1 MSFEV
6 FEQLEV
12 KVQQVVDTITLLQ
25 MEIDELKGKNQALQQ
40 STQAATE
47 QYQAVIDEN
56 QQLKEQ
62 QQSWQTRLHSLL
74 GRMDSV

>member
-12 KVQQVVDTITLLQ
+12 KVQQAIDTIALLQ
-25 MEIDELKGKNQALQQ
+25 MEIDELKGKNRDLQQ
-40 STQAATE
+40 STQAATD

>member
-12 KVQQVVDTITLLQ
+12 KVQQAVDTITLLQ

-40 STQAATE
+40 GAQEATD
-47 QYQAVIDEN
+47 QYQLLMDEN

-74 GRMDSV
+74 GRMESV

>member
-12 KVQQVVDTITLLQ
+12 KVQQAVDTITLLQ

-40 STQAATE
+40 GAQEATD
-47 QYQAVIDEN
+47 QYQVLMDEN

-74 GRMDSV
+74 GRMESV

>member
-12 KVQQVVDTITLLQ
+12 KVQQAIDTIALLQ
-25 MEIDELKGKNQALQQ
+25 MEVDELKGKNRALQQ
-40 STQAATE
+40 STQEATD

>member
-12 KVQQVVDTITLLQ
+12 KVQQAIDTIALLQ
-25 MEIDELKGKNQALQQ
+25 MEVDELKGKNRALQQ
-40 STQAATE
+40 STQAATD

>member
-12 KVQQVVDTITLLQ
+12 KVQQAVDTITLLQ
-25 MEIDELKGKNQALQQ
+25 MEIDELKGKNRALQQ
-40 STQAATE
+40 EAQAATD
-47 QYQAVIDEN
+47 QYQTFIDEN

>member
-12 KVQQVVDTITLLQ
+12 KVQQAVDTITLLQ
-25 MEIDELKGKNQALQQ
+25 MEIDELKGKNLALQQ
-40 STQAATE
+40 STQADTE

>member
-6 FEQLEV
+6 FEQLEA
-12 KVQQVVDTITLLQ
+12 KIQQAVDTITLLQ

-40 STQAATE
+40 GAQTATD
-47 QYQAVIDEN
+47 QYQALIDEN

-74 GRMDSV
+74 GRMESV